1 MTMKKRFFP
10 TITLIAALAMPA
22 LAYNDRVTHRDLS
35 VIATQKSQMYLDRE
49 IMMAL
54 GYLPAQQQ
62 RFRYYG
68 SSGRVRMG
76 ARLMTLADVLGEGAV
91 REDIGDA
98 PKNHFYDPV
107 HERPATVLGLSGGAK
122 MSWQWMLEPE
132 EYDGQNNSLRD
143 ALEQL
148 RLRLTYTDGT
158 AQQAYDQ
165 RELAGGNLLLS
176 LGHAM
181 HHMQD
186 MAQPQHVRNDAHLED
201 IPGWEFLTPVNP
213 LHNPSRYEKFTS
225 SRERRDRIKSL
236 AQAGSPVFPGSP
248 AFKIKRDF
256 WTNSADTGIAETVN
270 RDFVSQGTNFAMR
283 GSTPVTT
290 DYARPTPGAPTN
302 YTPAQLFA
310 LTSSPVTAGIRTL
323 CGSTGADCTMTMY
336 PTAVTPRASTY
347 SIFDQDLE
355 PKGREVR
362 YALPGVGPVMVGRIF
377 DLNRFN
383 FDAAHP
389 ELIKRAVS
397 YSAGIVN
404 HFFRGKLIVGLPD
417 KGPYAVADQTTGTGF
432 TKVKVSVDNATPQ
445 EALGGGTIR
454 LIARFYRNGCYE
466 KNLSGEWQFENG
478 QFVQPCNNWRNQQ
491 EIRVS
496 EPQQASFGLDESK
509 QMSFTFS
516 TPIPFDAT
524 DLGLQ
529 AYYEGAVGEEA
540 DSFAL
545 GAVDVS
551 EPTFVG
557 IMNAT
562 DVFDLLGT
570 FYYPD
575 HIIAHFTELPFSNL
589 DTDDNEIYN
598 APPDIRVE
606 GEDARLEI
614 HIDAERVADVAAVPQ
629 GRFTRLAVIGTP
641 DQPLSVEY
649 RAVGDHFDKFFH
661 EEVYPK
667 LFQYYPEQNVWRI
680 TPVSPFREVLQNVLI
695 EFHAFAPSSMADFNQ
710 MPPSRD
716 PNAAN
721 AIPAV
726 ISSGM
731 QSLRTATQSL
741 MESSPES
748 SRPIETNVVQP
759 APVSTE
765 TLPGAT
771 NTPPVGNVPIGQ

>member
-1 MTMKKRFFP
+1 MTMMKRFFL
-10 TITLIAALAMPA
+10 TIALAALALPA
-22 LAYNDRVTHRDLS
+22 LAYNDRITHRDLS
-35 VIATQKSQMYLDRE
+35 VIATQKSQMYLDPD
-49 IMMAL
+49 IMFAL
-54 GYLPAQQQ
+54 GYRPPQMQ
-62 RFRYYG
+62 FFTYYG
-68 SSGRVRMG
+68 SNGRVRTG
-76 ARLMTLADVLGEGAV
+76 IRLLTLADVLGEGAV

-107 HERPATVLGLSGGAK
+107 RERPITVFGFNGGR

-132 EYDGQNNSLRD
+132 QYDGQNNSLRD
-143 ALEQL
+143 ALDQL
-148 RLRLTYTDGT
+148 TLRLTYSDGS
-158 AQQAYDQ
+158 AQEAYDQ
-165 RELAGGNLLLS
+165 RSLAGGNLLLT

-201 IPGWEFLTPVNP
+201 IPGFEFLTPINP
-213 LHNPSRYEKFTS
+213 LHNPSRYERFTS
-225 SRERRDRIKSL
+225 SNERRNRIKSL

-256 WTNSADTGIAETVN
+256 WTNAAHTGIAETVN
-270 RDFVSQGTNFAMR
+270 HDFVSQGTNFAMR

-290 DYARPTPGAPTN
+290 DYASPTAGAPVN

-310 LTSSPVTAGIRTL
+310 FTNEPITAGIRTL
-323 CGSTGADCTMTMY
+323 CGNAGVDCTMTMY
-336 PTAVTPRASTY
+336 GTAVGPRMSTY

-362 YALPGVGPVMVGRIF
+362 YALPGVGPVLVGRIF

-389 ELIKRAVS
+389 ELMKRAVS

-404 HFFRGKLIVGLPD
+404 HFFRGKLFLGLPD

-432 TKVKVSVDNATPQ
+432 TKVKLAVGNDTPN
-445 EALGGGTIR
+445 EELSGGTIR
-454 LIARFYRNGCYE
+454 LIAKFYRNGCY
-466 KNLSGEWQFENG
+466 KTDLSGEWQISNG
-478 QFVQPCNNWRNQQ
+478 QFVVPCNNWRNTE

-496 EPQQASFGLDESK
+496 EPQQVSLGVGEDK
-509 QMSFTFS
+509 QMAFTFAK
-516 TPIPFDAT
+516 PIPFDAT
-524 DLGLQ
+524 DLILQ
-529 AYYEGAVGEEA
+529 GYYTGAVGEEA

-551 EPTFVG
+551 EPTFLG

-570 FYYPD
+570 FYFPD
-575 HIIAHFTELPFSNL
+575 YIISHFTELPFSNL
-589 DTDDNEIYN
+589 DTDDNDIYN

-614 HIDAERVADVAAVPQ
+614 TIDLEKVADVAAVPQ
-629 GRFTRLAVIGTP
+629 GRFTRLAVIGDPNTP
-641 DQPLSVEY
+641 LLVEF
-649 RAVGDHFDKFFH
+649 RAIGAHFDRSFAEGLF
-661 EEVYPK
+661 PK
-667 LFQYYPEQNVWRI
+667 LFQEYPAENVYRI
-680 TPVSPFREVLQNVLI
+680 TPVRKFRDVLQNGLI
-695 EFHAFAPSSMADFNQ
+695 EFHAFAPSSMADFNT

-716 PNAAN
+716 PNAAI

-726 ISSGM
+726 MSTGTQSS
-731 QSLRTATQSL
+731 RRAATQSV
-741 MESSPES
+741 MES
-748 SRPIETNVVQP
+748 SRPIEANVVTP
-759 APVSTE
+759 AAISTE
-765 TLPGAT
+765 TLPGAP
-771 NTPPVGNVPIGQ
+771 NVPPVGQVPIDK